1 MDGNQKQDPSWK
13 DKWAFKN
20 VNLPAD
26 LADRIEVCRVK
37 DQRSFSNMLSIIAA
51 LGVDEWW
58 RRRGEVEPLP
68 TTGVVDSAEPAPQ
81 VE

>member
-1 MDGNQKQDPSWK
+1 MDENEKQDWRE
-13 DKWAFKN
+13 KWAFKN
-20 VNLPAD
+20 VNLPTD
-26 LADRIEVCRVK
+26 LAARIEVCRTK

-68 TTGVVDSAEPAPQ
+68 VTGAVDTTETP
-81 VE
+81 VEVP

>member
-1 MDGNQKQDPSWK
+1 MSEENGSWK

-20 VNLPAD
+20 VNLPTD
-26 LADRIEVCRVK
+26 LARRIEVCRAK
-37 DQRSFSNMLSIIAA
+37 DQRSFSNMLSIIAE

-68 TTGVVDSAEPAPQ
+68 TTGSVDSTETP
-81 VE
+81 VEVP

>member
-1 MDGNQKQDPSWK
+1 MDENEKQDWK

-20 VNLPAD
+20 VNLPTD
-26 LADRIEVCRVK
+26 LAARIEVCRAK

-68 TTGVVDSAEPAPQ
+68 TMGTTDSTEPTAEVP
-81 VE
+81 